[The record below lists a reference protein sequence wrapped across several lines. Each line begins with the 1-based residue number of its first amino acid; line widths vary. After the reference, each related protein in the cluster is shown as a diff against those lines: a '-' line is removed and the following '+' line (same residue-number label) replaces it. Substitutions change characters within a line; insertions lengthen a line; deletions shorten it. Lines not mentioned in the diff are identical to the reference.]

1 MIDNICTFL
10 TNKIRK
16 EMPEVDDERAE
27 VIFYGLQ
34 NIVGEIPKI
43 FLLFAIAYFVGI
55 LKETVIAFL
64 LLLPYR
70 STSGGFHLKTHLG
83 CILGTCTFYFSIVIF
98 SNYIIFEQMIKYL
111 AVLLVWIFG
120 MLMIKKYAP
129 ADTEN
134 VPILAKSE
142 RKKKQ
147 MLSCIFFTIGLVLA
161 LMIKDSMYS
170 NMLIFGNLIQ
180 TLTITKLAYKLTKNK
195 YGYEVYQDTSV
206 QNV

>member
-55 LKETVIAFL
+55 LKETIIAFL

-98 SNYIIFEQMIKYL
+98 SKYIIFEQMIKYL

-147 MLSCIFFTIGLVLA
+147 MLSYIFFTIGLVLA

>member
-10 TNKIRK
+10 TNRIRK

-43 FLLFAIAYFVGI
+43 FLLFGIAYLVGI
-55 LKETVIAFL
+55 LKETFITFL
-64 LLLPYR
+64 ILLPYR
-70 STSGGFHLKTHLG
+70 SASGGFHLKTHLG
-83 CILGTCTFYFSIVIF
+83 CILGTCTFYFGIVFLSKYVVLGQIVKYIF
-98 SNYIIFEQMIKYL
+98 TLI
-111 AVLLVWIFG
+111 VWLFG
-120 MLMIKKYAP
+120 MIMIKKYAP

-134 VPILAKSE
+134 VPILAKSD

-147 MLSCIFFTIGLVLA
+147 MLSYIFFTIGLVLA
-161 LMIKDSMYS
+161 IVIKDNMFS
-170 NMLIFGNLIQ
+170 NMLLFGNLIQ

-195 YGYEVYQDTSV
+195 YGYEVYQDASV

>member
-10 TNKIRK
+10 TNRIRK

-43 FLLFAIAYFVGI
+43 FLLFGIAYLVGI
-55 LKETVIAFL
+55 LKETFITFL
-64 LLLPYR
+64 ILLPYR
-70 STSGGFHLKTHLG
+70 SASGGFHLKTHLG

-98 SNYIIFEQMIKYL
+98 SKYIIFEQMIKYL

-147 MLSCIFFTIGLVLA
+147 MLSYIFFTIGLVLA

>member
-83 CILGTCTFYFSIVIF
+83 CILGTCIFYFSIVLL
-98 SNYIIFEQMIKYL
+98 SKYIIFEQIIKY
-111 AVLLVWIFG
+111 VTISLVWIFG
-120 MLMIKKYAP
+120 MWMIKKYAP

-147 MLSCIFFTIGLVLA
+147 ILSYIFFTIGLIISIIINNE
-161 LMIKDSMYS
+161 MFS
-170 NMLIFGNLIQ
+170 NMFLFGNLIQ
-180 TLTITKLAYKLTKNK
+180 TLTITRLAYKLTKNK
-195 YGYEVYQDTSV
+195 YGYEVYQDTSM

>member
-43 FLLFAIAYFVGI
+43 FLLFVIAYFVGI
-55 LKETVIAFL
+55 LKETVIAFF

-70 STSGGFHLKTHLG
+70 SASGGFHLKTHLG

-98 SNYIIFEQMIKYL
+98 SKYIIFEQMIKYL

-147 MLSCIFFTIGLVLA
+147 MLSYIFFTIGLVLA

-180 TLTITKLAYKLTKNK
+180 KLTITKLA
-195 YGYEVYQDTSV
+195 
-206 QNV
+206 

>member
-55 LKETVIAFL
+55 LKETVVAFL

-98 SNYIIFEQMIKYL
+98 SKYIIFEQMIKYL

-161 LMIKDSMYS
+161 IMIKDSMYS

>member
-43 FLLFAIAYFVGI
+43 FLLFVIAYFVGI
-55 LKETVIAFL
+55 LKETVIAFF

-70 STSGGFHLKTHLG
+70 SASGGFHLKTHLG

-98 SNYIIFEQMIKYL
+98 SKYIIFEQMIKYL

>member
-10 TNKIRK
+10 TNKIQK

-98 SNYIIFEQMIKYL
+98 SKYIIFEQMIKYL

-147 MLSCIFFTIGLVLA
+147 MLSYIFFTIGLVLA

>member
-10 TNKIRK
+10 TNRIRK

-43 FLLFAIAYFVGI
+43 FLLFVIAYFVGI
-55 LKETVIAFL
+55 LKETVIAFF

-70 STSGGFHLKTHLG
+70 SASGGFHLKTHLG

-98 SNYIIFEQMIKYL
+98 SKYIIFEQMIKYL

-147 MLSCIFFTIGLVLA
+147 MLSYIFFTIGLILA

-170 NMLIFGNLIQ
+170 NILIYGNLIQ
-180 TLTITKLAYKLTKNK
+180 TLTITKLAYRVTKNK

>member
-43 FLLFAIAYFVGI
+43 FLLFVIAYFVGI
-55 LKETVIAFL
+55 LKETVIAFF

-70 STSGGFHLKTHLG
+70 SASGGFHLKTHLG

-98 SNYIIFEQMIKYL
+98 SKYIIFEQMIKYL

-134 VPILAKSE
+134 VPILAKSD

-147 MLSCIFFTIGLVLA
+147 MLSYIFFTIGLVLA
-161 LMIKDSMYS
+161 ILIKDNMFS
-170 NMLIFGNLIQ
+170 NMLLFGNLIQ

-195 YGYEVYQDTSV
+195 YGYEVYQDASV

>member
-1 MIDNICTFL
+1 MIDSICTFL

-16 EMPEVDDERAE
+16 EMPEVDDEKAE

-43 FLLFAIAYFVGI
+43 FLLFGIAFLLGI

-64 LLLPYR
+64 ILVPYR
-70 STSGGFHLKTHLG
+70 SASGGFHLKTHLG
-83 CILGTCTFYFSIVIF
+83 CILGTSTFYFGIVF
-98 SNYIIFEQMIKYL
+98 LSKYIVLEQIAKY
-111 AVLLVWIFG
+111 AITLLVWIFG
-120 MLMIKKYAP
+120 MIMIKKYVP

-134 VPILAKSE
+134 VPILAKSV

-147 MLSCIFFTIGLVLA
+147 MLSYIFFTIGLVLA
-161 LMIKDSMYS
+161 IVIKDNMFS
-170 NMLIFGNLIQ
+170 NMLLFGNLIQ

-195 YGYEVYQDTSV
+195 YGYEVYQDASV

>member
-1 MIDNICTFL
+1 
-10 TNKIRK
+10 
-16 EMPEVDDERAE
+16 MPEVDDEKAE

-43 FLLFAIAYFVGI
+43 FLLFGIAYLVGI
-55 LKETVIAFL
+55 LKETFITFL
-64 LLLPYR
+64 ILLPYR
-70 STSGGFHLKTHLG
+70 SASGGFHLKTHLG

-98 SNYIIFEQMIKYL
+98 SKYIIFEQMIKYL

-147 MLSCIFFTIGLVLA
+147 MLSYIFFTIGLVLA

>member
-98 SNYIIFEQMIKYL
+98 SKYIIFEQMIKYL

-195 YGYEVYQDTSV
+195 YGYEVYQDASV